1 MEVALCWP
9 APLLLDDRLSPGMRQ
24 GAGLWWSHSRTPLLT
39 REFFNSSS
47 SCLHFMLFSDV
58 RIASLAISPTLT
70 AFKIFFFITVFH
82 QFNII
87 FFSVVSFRF
96 VLLGFL
102 DFLVSV
108 DL

>member
-1 MEVALCWP
+1 MEFTSEVHWARSFLCGNV
-9 APLLLDDRLSPGMRQ
+9 S
-24 GAGLWWSHSRTPLLT
+24 
-39 REFFNSSS
+39 NSKFYI
-47 SCLHFMLFSDV
+47 LKTVLSDV
-58 RIASLAISPTLT
+58 RIASLAISPALT
-70 AFKIFFFITVFH
+70 AFKVFFFITVFH

-87 FFSVVSFRF
+87 FFSVVSFKF

>member
-1 MEVALCWP
+1 MEFTSEVNWARSFLC
-9 APLLLDDRLSPGMRQ
+9 GNVY
-24 GAGLWWSHSRTPLLT
+24 
-39 REFFNSSS
+39 NSKFCILKSV
-47 SCLHFMLFSDV
+47 LSDV
-58 RIASLAISPTLT
+58 RVASLAIFFPLT

-108 DL
+108 GL